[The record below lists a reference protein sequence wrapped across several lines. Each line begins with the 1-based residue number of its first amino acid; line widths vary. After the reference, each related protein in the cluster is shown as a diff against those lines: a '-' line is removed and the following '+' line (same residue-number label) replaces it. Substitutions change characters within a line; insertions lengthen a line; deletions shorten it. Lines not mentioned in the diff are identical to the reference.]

1 MDEDEINYR
10 VLREIQ
16 QMEKNTSALTKLK
29 NSFYSDVSDY
39 LKKLEER
46 VNTESS
52 PQKLSLLKDEM
63 QNIRKIVKSIYEQR
77 EKKVLL
83 AVVSK
88 ARGGNP
94 NLENMVD
101 VEKKLYD
108 SVLNLLLET
117 RESFLNQEKKDEE
130 KKGEQE
136 EEFSKGDNISS
147 FDIAEGGKEE
157 KKMKP
162 SMGNVNPV
170 VRVKKDIPEFIGTDE
185 KKYKLRVN
193 DVVSLPGDIGGLL
206 LKRGVVEKV
215 ELG

>member
-83 AVVSK
+83 AAVSK
-88 ARGGNP
+88 ARSGNP

-101 VEKKLYD
+101 VEKKT
-108 SVLNLLLET
+108 V
-117 RESFLNQEKKDEE
+117 
-130 KKGEQE
+130 
-136 EEFSKGDNISS
+136 
-147 FDIAEGGKEE
+147 
-157 KKMKP
+157 
-162 SMGNVNPV
+162 
-170 VRVKKDIPEFIGTDE
+170 
-185 KKYKLRVN
+185 
-193 DVVSLPGDIGGLL
+193 
-206 LKRGVVEKV
+206 
-215 ELG
+215 